1 MSIEDTRAQAAA
13 LTADL
18 FERLAKSEAQDLAH
32 YITTHPDD
40 LDGMVSRLDELKFD
54 IRRWQNEVRIF

>member
-1 MSIEDTRAQAAA
+1 MSIEDIRAQAAA

-18 FERLAKSEAQDLAH
+18 FERLAKSEAQDLAD
-32 YITTHPDD
+32 YITRNPDD